1 MSLAFIMAFIGV
13 AIALLI
19 GLTIFGSV
27 SDSVEQ
33 LNQIEQDDTITTV
46 EENDNF
52 WIIIGVLPIALF
64 FAMFAIFS
72 SLGGI
77 ERSFGGFGGTN
88 DKEDPKET
96 KPKTSVLKWFGL
108 EFLWLIGLAKK
119 EKGK

>member
-19 GLTIFGSV
+19 GLTIYGSV
-27 SDSVEQ
+27 SDSVSQ
-33 LNQIEQDDTITTV
+33 LNQIEQTEPITKV
-46 EENDNF
+46 EEEKDNF

-88 DKEDPKET
+88 EEDPKET
-96 KPKTSVLKWFGL
+96 KPKNSVLKWFGL